1 MTACLPSS
9 CGILVYNDETS
20 IDARIQSF
28 GKGVLSMRLMKSVV
42 SLTYEG
48 SPFIRVVAICQQT
61 VISFLWRCRR
71 YTQWVQY
78 PRDFCESFSE
88 SRFLVLG
95 SWFGWGKAMF
105 LSSMPVV

>member
-9 CGILVYNDETS
+9 CGTLVYNDETS

-48 SPFIRVVAICQQT
+48 SPFIRGCSHLSTNCDKLSVALPTLDTMGPIPT
-61 VISFLWRCRR
+61 GFL
-71 YTQWVQY
+71 
-78 PRDFCESFSE
+78 
-88 SRFLVLG
+88 
-95 SWFGWGKAMF
+95 
-105 LSSMPVV
+105 

>member
-48 SPFIRVVAICQQT
+48 SPFIRGCSHLSTNCDKLSVTLPTLDTMGPIPT
-61 VISFLWRCRR
+61 G
-71 YTQWVQY
+71 
-78 PRDFCESFSE
+78 FCESFSE

>member
-48 SPFIRVVAICQQT
+48 SHFIRGCSRLSTNCDKLSVTLPTLDTMGPIPMG
-61 VISFLWRCRR
+61 FL
-71 YTQWVQY
+71 
-78 PRDFCESFSE
+78 
-88 SRFLVLG
+88 
-95 SWFGWGKAMF
+95 
-105 LSSMPVV
+105 